1 MENFQDTDQPLDL
14 SSKSA
19 NPNTSNSSSGLPA
32 PRNSTLTTE
41 RITCIHQVEQC
52 EPLNLTTKQRHTASV
67 NLSLLDWSKP
77 RSSQDTN
84 LTFCHTSPA
93 PSSAW
98 YPPAA
103 HSATAT
109 ATAYNTPGNGRL
121 CFVGNWRELI

>member
-41 RITCIHQVEQC
+41 RVTCIHQVEQC
-52 EPLNLTTKQRHTASV
+52 EPLNLTTKPQHAPCV
-67 NLSLLDWSKP
+67 NSGLLDWSQP
-77 RSSQDTN
+77 LSSQDTD
-84 LTFCHTSPA
+84 LTFCQTSLA

-98 YPPAA
+98 YPPPA
-103 HSATAT
+103 HTAT
-109 ATAYNTPGNGRL
+109 ATAYKSPGNGRL

>member
-52 EPLNLTTKQRHTASV
+52 EPLNLTTKPQHAPCV
-67 NLSLLDWSKP
+67 NSGLLDWSKP
-77 RSSQDTN
+77 LSSQDTN
-84 LTFCHTSPA
+84 LTFCQTSPA

-98 YPPAA
+98 YPPPA
-103 HSATAT
+103 HTAT
-109 ATAYNTPGNGRL
+109 ATAYKSPGNGRL